1 MEQGDYENA
10 YASLQVP
17 ASVLHNVLFFFCVFV
32 CLCVFTCMDASML
45 TCLEQEAFRF
55 FEEAGNSLKIP
66 CLKYILLSNML
77 RSSKVR

>member
-1 MEQGDYENA
+1 
-10 YASLQVP
+10 
-17 ASVLHNVLFFFCVFV
+17 
-32 CLCVFTCMDASML
+32 MDASML

-77 RSSKVR
+77 RSSKVP